1 MPRGGPDEAEGAN
14 ATVDVRAVNE
24 GRRLDSSVEIGF
36 IERGSGA
43 PAVLLLHGSPG
54 SNSDVRR
61 LALLLGNDY
70 RTIAPDLPG
79 FGRSQRDVP
88 DYSIAAHADYAA
100 QLLDHLEIR
109 QVHLVGFSMG
119 GGVALELARQG
130 DERIRSLTLL
140 ASIGAQEF
148 ELFGDYHLNHA
159 VHGAQLAA
167 LWAVHRLTPHFGLLD
182 GVMLSI
188 PYGRNFFD
196 SDQRPLREA
205 LGALEVPTLIL
216 HGRRDF
222 LVPVAAAREHF
233 RLVPQSE
240 IVLYPASG
248 HLMPIL
254 EPGIFVRD
262 LLSFLRRVDEGHAP
276 TRAEATQERRAA
288 AAQPFDPATLPEA
301 VGATLLVW
309 MLLLAVATLVSE
321 DLTCI
326 ASGLLVAQGRLDF
339 AAAALA
345 CGLGIFVG
353 DVALFVAGRYL
364 GRPWLRRA
372 PLKWWLD
379 ERRLAQAAEWFHRR
393 GVAVIFLSRFWP
405 GMRLSTY
412 VAAGLL
418 RTSWS
423 RFVVLFAVAVA
434 TLDSASRGRGGMARR
449 ALARNLPCGAGLAR
463 LGCAVGRRHGVAAH
477 DRQAP
482 GHAARKAT
490 LDCRVAQTAAL
501 GVLATLAHLS
511 PGARLDPLARSAA
524 SRPHDVHGGQSV
536 DA

>member
-1 MPRGGPDEAEGAN
+1 MTSRRRLLRIGLGIYLALLVASYAWRALPRGGPDEAEGAN
-14 ATVDVRAVNE
+14 ATVAVRAVNE
-24 GRRLDSSVEIGF
+24 GRRLDSSVEIAF

-216 HGRRDF
+216 HGRETSWF
-222 LVPVAAAREHF
+222 LW
-233 RLVPQSE
+233 RL
-240 IVLYPASG
+240 LASTS
-248 HLMPIL
+248 
-254 EPGIFVRD
+254 D
-262 LLSFLRRVDEGHAP
+262 SF
-276 TRAEATQERRAA
+276 RRARSSST
-288 AAQPFDPATLPEA
+288 PPAGT
-301 VGATLLVW
+301 
-309 MLLLAVATLVSE
+309 
-321 DLTCI
+321 
-326 ASGLLVAQGRLDF
+326 
-339 AAAALA
+339 
-345 CGLGIFVG
+345 
-353 DVALFVAGRYL
+353 
-364 GRPWLRRA
+364 
-372 PLKWWLD
+372 
-379 ERRLAQAAEWFHRR
+379 
-393 GVAVIFLSRFWP
+393 
-405 GMRLSTY
+405 
-412 VAAGLL
+412 
-418 RTSWS
+418 
-423 RFVVLFAVAVA
+423 
-434 TLDSASRGRGGMARR
+434 
-449 ALARNLPCGAGLAR
+449 
-463 LGCAVGRRHGVAAH
+463 
-477 DRQAP
+477 
-482 GHAARKAT
+482 
-490 LDCRVAQTAAL
+490 
-501 GVLATLAHLS
+501 
-511 PGARLDPLARSAA
+511 
-524 SRPHDVHGGQSV
+524 
-536 DA
+536 